1 MSHARWYSLAL
12 LIVASLTVGAGAD
25 AADIEA
31 GKRLYNPGK
40 ACHELEAGK
49 NQLGPSLAGIFGRK
63 AGAIEEFKQY
73 SEALKTS
80 GVVWDDEAI
89 DKYLADPR
97 GFIKGN
103 RMAFPGLKRPE
114 DRANVIAYIKEA
126 TK

>member
-1 MSHARWYSLAL
+1 MSRDRWSLPLLAL
-12 LIVASLTVGAGAD
+12 SFVLATGSAG

-31 GKRLYNPGK
+31 GKRLYNQCK

-49 NQLGPSLAGIFGRK
+49 NKLGPSLAGIFGRK
-63 AGAIEEFKQY
+63 AGTIEDFKQY
-73 SEALKTS
+73 SEAMKTS
-80 GVVWDDEAI
+80 GVVWDEEAI
-89 DKYLADPR
+89 DKYIADPR

-114 DRANVIAYIKEA
+114 DRQNVIAYIKEA

>member
-31 GKRLYNPGK
+31 GKRLYNQCK

-49 NQLGPSLAGIFGRK
+49 NKLGPSLAGIFGRK